1 MGKLRDL
8 QIRDIKLA
16 NSLGRVLALLDLD
29 ENDLIYLKKIP
40 FLLQE
45 NKDLKEKIV
54 SLENE
59 VDRLSRAYNFESYSI
74 SEKGEHLNE

>member
-1 MGKLRDL
+1 MTG
-8 QIRDIKLA
+8 A
-16 NSLGRVLALLDLD
+16 GRMKNGRQNA
-29 ENDLIYLKKIP
+29 E
-40 FLLQE
+40 
-45 NKDLKEKIV
+45 KEKIV